1 MGDQSSLNFFLA
13 MDFGMNMNVHELI
26 EMVGSEDIMFQYQGV
41 MQLKEYLTVSDEK
54 SLQMGGFPID
64 KVFKRL
70 IDILG

>member
-54 SLQMGGFPID
+54 LLQMGGFPID
-64 KVFKRL
+64 KVCKRL